1 MEKIPEHDL
10 HDDRCRDTVDRRRLR
25 RHRIYQFLDL
35 LDRRWIR
42 ITDRKV
48 APTEGSVESQR
59 VDGILP
65 ANLAVIAALTD
76 LILFV
81 KKLEKESQSV

>member
-1 MEKIPEHDL
+1 ME
-10 HDDRCRDTVDRRRLR
+10 R
-25 RHRIYQFLDL
+25 F
-35 LDRRWIR
+35 
-42 ITDRKV
+42 
-48 APTEGSVESQR
+48 PTEGSVESQR

>member
-10 HDDRCRDTVDRRRLR
+10 MIDVGILSIGEDFAGIESISFLTSSTVGGSGS
-25 RHRIYQFLDL
+25 
-35 LDRRWIR
+35 
-42 ITDRKV
+42 RK
-48 APTEGSVESQR
+48 GSPLKVPSNR
-59 VDGILP
+59 NYGSMVLP

>member
-10 HDDRCRDTVDRRRLR
+10 MIDVGILSIGEDFAGIESISFLTSSTVGGSRSQKGSPL
-25 RHRIYQFLDL
+25 
-35 LDRRWIR
+35 
-42 ITDRKV
+42 KV
-48 APTEGSVESQR
+48 PSNRNGSMV
-59 VDGILP
+59 LP

-81 KKLEKESQSV
+81 KKLEKESQSF

>member
-10 HDDRCRDTVDRRRLR
+10 MIDV
-25 RHRIYQFLDL
+25 
-35 LDRRWIR
+35 
-42 ITDRKV
+42 
-48 APTEGSVESQR
+48 
-59 VDGILP
+59 GILSMGEDFAGIESISFLTSSTVGGSGSRNGSP
-65 ANLAVIAALTD
+65 LKIPSNRNGSMVLWANLAVIAALTD